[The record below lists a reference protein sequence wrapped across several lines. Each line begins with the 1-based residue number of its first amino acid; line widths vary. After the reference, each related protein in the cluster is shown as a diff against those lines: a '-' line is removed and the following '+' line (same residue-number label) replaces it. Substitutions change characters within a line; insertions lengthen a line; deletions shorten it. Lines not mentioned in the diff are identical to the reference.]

1 MYNVEVAAGLCG
13 SKTKM
18 GSKICRN
25 VGVRPRFLIPE
36 MGTDQLYFWEKI
48 NCIYGFCASMTH
60 PPCASMLRLLF
71 HLFPNK
77 TVVSNYQTQR
87 RLCQEQNLEFG
98 PQSLLWR

>member
-25 VGVRPRFLIPE
+25 VGVRPRFLLPE

-48 NCIYGFCASMTH
+48 NYIHGAH
-60 PPCASMLRLLF
+60 
-71 HLFPNK
+71 
-77 TVVSNYQTQR
+77 Q
-87 RLCQEQNLEFG
+87 
-98 PQSLLWR
+98 

>member
-36 MGTDQLYFWEKI
+36 MGADQLYFWEKI
-48 NCIYGFCASMTH
+48 NFIYKWLLRINDAS
-60 PPCASMLRLLF
+60 SMCF
-71 HLFPNK
+71 HVEAFIPF
-77 TVVSNYQTQR
+77 VS
-87 RLCQEQNLEFG
+87 E
-98 PQSLLWR
+98 